1 MSSWLSPSL
10 VDSLFQK
17 YLVDSKNLQ
26 VSKSSWLS
34 PSLVDCLFQIV
45 RRKTEIQK
53 LESFLCIIAT
63 AGYIFTYLYNSYNI
77 WRQESMKR
85 PSRWLSREQSS
96 GSRQAGTPPSVL
108 KNINTKELL
117 VESLASCVW
126 WINTF
131 RLSMFS
137 GSNVDENLF
146 PCSHSSS
153 PSRVGAAI
161 SFG

>member
-63 AGYIFTYLYNSYNI
+63 AGGIKQVREAPWNDKCCSNGFLPRGGGVENPVQMVWGSYL
-77 WRQESMKR
+77 
-85 PSRWLSREQSS
+85 
-96 GSRQAGTPPSVL
+96 V
-108 KNINTKELL
+108 NINHYWDTKFSSYFTIIFHDIHQITIWELNFTIVKISITKEF
-117 VESLASCVW
+117 
-126 WINTF
+126 THF
-131 RLSMFS
+131 QRK
-137 GSNVDENLF
+137 
-146 PCSHSSS
+146 
-153 PSRVGAAI
+153 
-161 SFG
+161 